1 MIRIDDHKFDWT
13 AINQIYGEDSD
24 LVALLAGKIDNALQ
38 SGHGLTVPF
47 FQDTF
52 CESGSISKVKISQFL
67 LEPDTKE
74 QIWICARKV
83 SSLLWGSTDFAA
95 LLLRWKYVA
104 DQAASKE
111 RSERAETLQ
120 PFVNSNTKDL
130 FLLEG
135 GVIQDSELDASK
147 RLNTLYS
154 SKKRIETLQ
163 LVKQPAI
170 DEWLKD
176 CRDVF
181 DYSSFAAKY
190 RDRLLAAMHVNVC
203 PYCNRSYIT
212 RYEYNQSVKSTADLD
227 HFYSKSRF
235 PYLALSLYNF
245 VPSCQICNSRMKGT
259 DDFFSKPHLNPYHS
273 GFGDKVRFRL
283 QSIRPLLQNG
293 TSPTVKLEPVQN
305 EEIRNSIS
313 TFRLNEIYESH
324 TDYID
329 ELIEKACIYND
340 SQLQEYL
347 ESFPGLFHSREEMQ
361 RMLYGNY
368 LRLEDLGKR
377 PLSKLTR
384 DLLIDLG
391 IQIDDTES

>member
-1 MIRIDDHKFDWT
+1 MIRINDQEFDWA
-13 AINQIYGEDSD
+13 AIIQIYGEDSC
-24 LVALLAGKIDNALQ
+24 LIKSLAGKIDNALQ
-38 SGHGLTVPF
+38 NGHLLTVPF
-47 FQDTF
+47 FRDTF
-52 CESGSISKVKISQFL
+52 CESGSVSKAKISRFL
-67 LEPDTKE
+67 MEPDTKGL
-74 QIWICARKV
+74 IWTCARQI
-83 SSLLWGSTDFAA
+83 SFLLWGSVDFAD
-95 LLLRWKYVA
+95 LLLNWKYA
-104 DQAASKE
+104 RDKAASKE
-111 RSERAETLQ
+111 KAERVGILQ
-120 PFVNSNTKDL
+120 PYVNSNTKDI

-135 GVIQDSELDASK
+135 GAIQDSDLDASK

-163 LVKQPAI
+163 LVKQPAV

-176 CRDVF
+176 CRKVF
-181 DYSSFAAKY
+181 DYTLFAAKY
-190 RDRLLAAMHVNVC
+190 RDQLLAAMHVNVC

-212 RYEYNQSVKSTADLD
+212 RYEYNQSDKSTADLD
-227 HFYSKSRF
+227 HFYNKSRF

-259 DDFFSKPHLNPYHS
+259 NDFFSNPHLNPYHS
-273 GFGDKVRFRL
+273 AFGDKVRFRL
-283 QSIRPLLQNG
+283 HNIQPLLQNG
-293 TSPTVKLEPVQN
+293 TSPTVKLEPVQD

-324 TDYID
+324 KDYID
-329 ELIEKACIYND
+329 ELIQKACIYND

-368 LRLEDLGKR
+368 LRMKDLGKR

-391 IQIDDTES
+391 IQIDDAVL